1 MMATHHVSMGI
12 GHESSAL
19 KEIQA
24 ASTLL
29 QALDADGTM
38 VESRLLLPNDQM
50 LAVFCPLI
58 VPLVAPL
65 LFGCFREAKRFKS
78 LKSK

>member
-1 MMATHHVSMGI
+1 MKATHHVAMGL
-12 GHESSAL
+12 GHTSFAL

-29 QALDADGTM
+29 QALDADGNM
-38 VESRLLLPNDQM
+38 VESRLWLPNDQM

-58 VPLVAPL
+58 VPLLAPL
-65 LFGCFREAKRFKS
+65 LIGCLREAKRFKR